1 MAAILDLAAEPAPK
15 TAGERIAE
23 AEVARALE
31 GVKEVLA
38 STDAEFSSRRF
49 LLSKLKKIGLAYC
62 DWHELAGYADWM
74 NMGQFGVQQIPT
86 EYIDFL
92 MYVAKLSIKTGIEV
106 GVWYGASSYF
116 TAAVLQR
123 ANPDFMMTMVDNEDR
138 LVGYPEFS
146 SVLNIEKRVPATAE
160 DCAGEVYDFV
170 FIDGDHAYEGIQRDY
185 LLLGRYARRAVAFHD
200 VRGAEFDQFAGGTR
214 RFWQEFV
221 HNHCRDMAILEF
233 GHYETPWMGIGLAV
247 KELDNP

>member
-1 MAAILDLAAEPAPK
+1 MAGILELAAKPAPK
-15 TAGERIAE
+15 TASERIAE
-23 AEVARALE
+23 AEVARAVE

-38 STDAEFSSRRF
+38 STDAEFGSRRF
-49 LLSKLKKIGLAYC
+49 MLSKLKKIGVAYC
-62 DWHELAGYADWM
+62 DWHEMARYTNWK

-92 MYVAKLSIKTGIEV
+92 MHVAKLGIKTAVEV

-123 ANPDFMMTMVDNEDR
+123 ANPDFRMTMVDNEDR

-146 SVLNIEKRVPATAE
+146 AVLNLEKRVPATAE
-160 DCAGEVYDFV
+160 DCAGEAFDFV
-170 FIDGDHAYEGIQRDY
+170 FIDGDHSYQGVQRDY
-185 LLLGRYARRAVAFHD
+185 LLLGRHARRAVAFHD
-200 VRGAEFDQFAGGTR
+200 IRGAEFDHLEGGTR

-221 HNHCRDMAILEF
+221 HHHCQDMAIMEF
-233 GHYETPWMGIGLAV
+233 GHYERPWMGIGLAV
-247 KELDNP
+247 KEV